1 MEWFRTAF
9 GLYTLQ
15 SAAKVRQLIQYRV
28 DFFFG
33 VLLTFGFSIMG
44 PLFQFLIFTK
54 TRGYPG
60 WTFDQMLVLQGVLL
74 TSTGI
79 CNSLFG
85 GVRQQID
92 QLVQRGELDR
102 LLLKPFPPLMLLL
115 TGGFSPYAVGTIILG
130 IVVLSLACARAG
142 IVVLA
147 SSVALFLLMLS
158 AGVVLF
164 AAAVILYAA
173 LSVRWVYTG
182 RLGEI
187 IDKVW
192 QFGEFPSE
200 IYPPAL
206 STVFMTA
213 LPLMV
218 FAYWP
223 AQALLGRLSPM
234 AWLALAGA
242 VAVCAL
248 AALGWR
254 RQLRRYTSA
263 GG

>member
-1 MEWFRTAF
+1 VGWLRMAG
-9 GLYTLQ
+9 GLYALQ
-15 SAAKVRQLIQYRV
+15 SGAKVRQLIQYRT

-79 CNSLFG
+79 CNSLLG

-102 LLLKPFPPLMLLL
+102 LLLKPFPPLMLVL
-115 TGGFSPYAVGTIILG
+115 TGGFSPYAVGTIVLG
-130 IVVLSLACARAG
+130 IVVLSIACARAG

-147 SSVALFLLMLS
+147 SSIGLFLVMLT
-158 AGVVLF
+158 AGVTLF
-164 AAAVILYAA
+164 AAAVILYAT

-187 IDKVW
+187 IDKVL

-200 IYPPAL
+200 IYPPIL
-206 STVFMTA
+206 STVFMTI
-213 LPLMV
+213 LPLTV

-223 AQALLGRLSPM
+223 AQALLGRLGPM
-234 AWLALAGA
+234 AWVALAGA
-242 VAVCAL
+242 ITVCTL

-254 RQLRRYTSA
+254 GQLRRYTSA